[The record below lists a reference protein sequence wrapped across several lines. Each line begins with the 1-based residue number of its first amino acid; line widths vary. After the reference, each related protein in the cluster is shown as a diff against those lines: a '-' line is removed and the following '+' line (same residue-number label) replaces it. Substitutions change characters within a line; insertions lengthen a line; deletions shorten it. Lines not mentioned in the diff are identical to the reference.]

1 MIKTITIGD
10 IDVKLSN
17 NIGWAM
23 VYRSQFGHDI
33 MPTIIPLVASAIDLV
48 KGIVSTA
55 EDGTVSV
62 EDLLSLTDDETF
74 FNALVHLSGFE
85 MVELI
90 NILWALAKT
99 ADNSID
105 EPERWVSQFDIF
117 PLDDI
122 VPEVFNLITMG
133 VVSSKNWTRLKGL
146 RAKLTIQPS
155 N

>member
-1 MIKTITIGD
+1 
-10 IDVKLSN
+10 
-17 NIGWAM
+17 M

-48 KGIVSTA
+48 KGVVSTA

-85 MVELI
+85 MVELV
-90 NILWALAKT
+90 NIMWALAKT

-105 EPERWVSQFDIF
+105 EPERWVSQFDVF

-146 RAKLTIQPS
+146 RTKLTIQPS

>member
-17 NIGWAM
+17 NIGWTLN
-23 VYRSQFGHDI
+23 YRSQFGHDI

-90 NILWALAKT
+90 NIMWALAKT
-99 ADNSID
+99 ADSSID
-105 EPERWVSQFDIF
+105 EPERWVAQFEVF

-133 VVSSKNWTRLKGL
+133 VVSSKNWERLKGL